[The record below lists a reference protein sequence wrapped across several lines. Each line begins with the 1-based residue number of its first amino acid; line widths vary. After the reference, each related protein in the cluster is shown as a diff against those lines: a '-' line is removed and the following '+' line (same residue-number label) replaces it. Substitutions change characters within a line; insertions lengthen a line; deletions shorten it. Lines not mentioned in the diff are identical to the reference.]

1 VTSDA
6 KTHLIRLEGP
16 WEVLGFA
23 RAGLQPVFQFRGTLD
38 KALPEHSMEI
48 ERLEYSRR
56 FNSPT
61 GLLNTDTVV
70 WCGEIAGE
78 LLGIW
83 LNGEPL
89 QWARN
94 EDGPANEVVT
104 ESLAHNLQ
112 SGQNLLECKLLPGKQ
127 WPGPFLLHSRLRI
140 SPLAS
145 LGEFAD

>member
-94 EDGPANEVVT
+94 EDG
-104 ESLAHNLQ
+104 Q
-112 SGQNLLECKLLPGKQ
+112 R
-127 WPGPFLLHSRLRI
+127 PGPFLLHSRLRI
-140 SPLAS
+140 SPLAN